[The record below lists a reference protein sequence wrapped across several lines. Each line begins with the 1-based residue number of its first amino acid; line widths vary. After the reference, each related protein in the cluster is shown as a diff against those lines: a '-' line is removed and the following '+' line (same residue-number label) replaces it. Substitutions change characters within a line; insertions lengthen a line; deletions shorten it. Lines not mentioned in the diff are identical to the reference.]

1 MPTCLDIHPED
12 LCQPLPSDD
21 PEPGGSGFDQ
31 STPDDAPTQPLRPN
45 QGTRQHLEALLPLL
59 YTELHRMA
67 EIQLAGERKGHTL
80 QPTALV
86 NEAYLRLAG
95 QRNVAGMDR
104 NQFLAAASLT
114 IRRIL
119 VDHAKTRG
127 RAKRGGSAKRI
138 EIEPTEIGV
147 EVDDIDH
154 LAIDDALR
162 QLAVESPRQAQI
174 VELRFYGGCSVEQ
187 VAQILSISERTV
199 ANEWRFA
206 KAWLMKELGNR
217 SADPRD
223 D

>member
-1 MPTCLDIHPED
+1 MPIRFDDCLGD
-12 LCQPLPSDD
+12 LSVPMTNTDAK
-21 PEPGGSGFDQ
+21 PGDSGCDQ
-31 STPDDAPTQPLRPN
+31 GAADHTPTQQSPHGRD
-45 QGTRQHLEALLPLL
+45 TRDHLEELLPLL

-119 VDHAKTRG
+119 VDYAKTRG
-127 RAKRGGSAKRI
+127 RAKRGGSARRV

-147 EVDDIDH
+147 HVDDVDH

-162 QLAVESPRQAQI
+162 KLAAESPRQAQI

-217 SADPRD
+217 TTGTGQ
-223 D
+223 